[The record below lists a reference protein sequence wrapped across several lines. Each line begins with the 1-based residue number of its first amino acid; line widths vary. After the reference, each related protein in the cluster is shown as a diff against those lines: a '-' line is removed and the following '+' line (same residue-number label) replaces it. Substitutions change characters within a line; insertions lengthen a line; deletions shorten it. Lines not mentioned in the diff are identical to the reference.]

1 MKLGRLWL
9 HDFRTY
15 SDLELPLA
23 DGLTAIVGANGA
35 GKTNLLEAI
44 GLLATLK
51 SFRGAPT
58 ESLIRKGADRAVVRA
73 EGERDGRSV
82 LIELELAKGR
92 TRSQVNRQRL
102 ARTRDLLG
110 ALRVTVF
117 APDDLALVK
126 EGPAVR
132 REYLDDLLISLQ
144 PSADAIC
151 SDFDRVVRQRN
162 ALLKNVPVRGGRP
175 ALDETMSATL
185 DVWDMQFASLGEQLV
200 ELRYSVLTDLVPLV
214 SQSYEQL
221 AGRAAEVVANYRTS
235 WGSEALA
242 SALDRERSNDLRRRT
257 STVGPHR
264 DEISLSLNGFASRTE
279 ASQGEQRTLAL
290 ALRLAGH
297 RLVSERIGEP
307 PLLLLDDVFSELD
320 PRRSRA
326 LLDSLTS
333 GQTIITSASDL
344 PAGTMPDQ
352 LLRHNGVELLP
363 DSSASPPNRSVS
375 IATRPTPL
383 EPEA

>member
-1 MKLGRLWL
+1 MKLSRLWL
-9 HDFRTY
+9 NDFRTY
-15 SDLELPLA
+15 SQLELPLS
-23 DGLTAIVGANGA
+23 DGLTAIVGANGS
-35 GKTNLLEAI
+35 GKTNLLEAV

-58 ESLIRKGADRAVVRA
+58 ESLIRKGSDRAVVRA
-73 EGERDGRSV
+73 EGERDGRPV

-92 TRSQVNRQRL
+92 TRAQVNRQRL

-117 APDDLALVK
+117 APDDLALIK

-132 REYLDDLLISLQ
+132 REFLDDLLVALQ
-144 PSADAIC
+144 PSADLVC

-162 ALLKNVPVRGGRP
+162 ALLKNVPIRSGRP
-175 ALDETMSATL
+175 SLDESMSATL
-185 DVWDMQFASLGEQLV
+185 DVWDMQFAALGEQLI
-200 ELRYSVLTDLVPLV
+200 ELRYSVLADLVPLV
-214 SQSYEQL
+214 GQSYEQL
-221 AGRAAEVVANYRTS
+221 AGTTADVVANYRTS
-235 WGSEALA
+235 WGSGPLA

-264 DEISLSLNGFASRTE
+264 DEISLHLNGLASRTE

-297 RLVSERIGEP
+297 RLVSARIGEP

-320 PRRSRA
+320 PNRSRA
-326 LLDSLTS
+326 LLSSLAP

-344 PAGTMPDQ
+344 PPGTMPDQ

-363 DSSASPPNRSVS
+363 DSPAPPPNRSASVQARQTT
-375 IATRPTPL
+375 I